1 VQRLPVEVD
10 AGLLRV
16 QCVALQR
23 RLAERAE
30 RLATTLLL
38 ALQVHAW
45 FSADR
50 EGSEAI
56 SYVVARNG
64 RKVSFGAFLCCIT
77 CLPC

>member
-1 VQRLPVEVD
+1 LHRKQWEDIVQRLPVEVD

-45 FSADR
+45 ILR
-50 EGSEAI
+50 TER
-56 SYVVARNG
+56 V
-64 RKVSFGAFLCCIT
+64 
-77 CLPC
+77 